1 MLSPAACSCLLAGSV
16 QPNYAGGAARLSR
29 TRASLPVTLPRTCSW
44 QLAWSEPRAG
54 SSFPSQRLKSPRRLR
69 REKGVLQTLGQ
80 PCCFLP
86 LPQGGSRRLQ
96 PRGRGVSSSARFNL
110 AVLIEIQAGAR
121 GTARISGSGC
131 LVSRCEQ
138 PERRG
143 RLVFPRGWLS
153 RAGGV
158 CRQRGGPYLMV
169 SALLLGFQARFPQQ
183 RAPRPPSA
191 CWGRIRT
198 ARTARV
204 TDERPSQPQS
214 GERGLSPPPS

>member
-29 TRASLPVTLPRTCSW
+29 TRASLPVTLPRACSW

-96 PRGRGVSSSARFNL
+96 PRGCGVSSSARFNL

-121 GTARISGSGC
+121 GTARTLAPGASSPAAS
-131 LVSRCEQ
+131 SR
-138 PERRG
+138 
-143 RLVFPRGWLS
+143 
-153 RAGGV
+153 
-158 CRQRGGPYLMV
+158 
-169 SALLLGFQARFPQQ
+169 
-183 RAPRPPSA
+183 
-191 CWGRIRT
+191 
-198 ARTARV
+198 
-204 TDERPSQPQS
+204 S
-214 GERGLSPPPS
+214 GEAGLCFRAAGCAEPAGFAGNGEGPT